1 MEVQAAS
8 EALPANVAPRLS
20 PFTDETVQHLLE
32 VQAKELQLR
41 SKEMD
46 LRLREL
52 DNNSAHAE
60 KMLAAQ
66 ERDRD
71 KERIHGRSLRRDQLV
86 FVGVL
91 VLGLLLFSAY
101 GISVGKE
108 ALVKD
113 VLQIVLGGVAGALG
127 GYGYARKVSL
137 EDRPGAGS

>member
-1 MEVQAAS
+1 MEA
-8 EALPANVAPRLS
+8 EAVSDTLPATVTSRL
-20 PFTDETVQHLLE
+20 PQLTDETVQNLLE

-46 LRLREL
+46 LRLREI

-71 KERIHGRSLRRDQLV
+71 KERHHNLSLRRDQLV

-91 VLGLLLFSAY
+91 VVGLLLFSAY

-113 VLQIVLGGVAGALG
+113 VLQVVLGGVAGALG
-127 GYGYARKVSL
+127 GYGYARRAASGN
-137 EDRPGAGS
+137 EPPA

>member
-1 MEVQAAS
+1 MEA
-8 EALPANVAPRLS
+8 EAVSGTLPAPVTSRL
-20 PFTDETVQHLLE
+20 PQLTEDTVKNLLE

-41 SKEMD
+41 SKEID

-66 ERDRD
+66 ERDRE
-71 KERIHGRSLRRDQLV
+71 KERNHNRNLRRDQLL

-91 VLGLLLFSAY
+91 VVGLLMFSAY

-127 GYGYARKVSL
+127 GYGYARRAAAGA
-137 EDRPGAGS
+137 EPPG

>member
-1 MEVQAAS
+1 MEADAVS
-8 EALPANVAPRLS
+8 DTLPATVASRL
-20 PFTDETVQHLLE
+20 PQLTEETVKHLLE

-71 KERIHGRSLRRDQLV
+71 KERHHSLSLRRDQLV

-91 VLGLLLFSAY
+91 VVGLLLFSAY
-101 GISVGKE
+101 GVSVGKE
-108 ALVKD
+108 SLVKD

-127 GYGYARKVSL
+127 GYGYGRKVAAG
-137 EDRPGAGS
+137 DRPAD